1 MIHHIPYMYLL
12 LIEQPAFTTHPEDR
26 QTRREGENITFAS
39 DANGIPEPKFT
50 WTKNESAVTVNDRI
64 SLLAANKQLQI
75 TNVNTRDSGKYRCV
89 ATNSFG
95 TVYSDAATLTVHCK
109 ETFSHFLLKT
119 N

>member
-1 MIHHIPYMYLL
+1 MCLL
-12 LIEQPAFTTHPEDR
+12 LIEQPAFTTHPKDP
-26 QTRREGENITFAS
+26 QTRREGENITFSS
-39 DANGIPEPKFT
+39 DANGIPEPTFT
-50 WTKNESAVTVNDRI
+50 WTRNESAVTNNDRI
-64 SLLAANKQLQI
+64 SLLAAKKQLSI
-75 TNVNTRDSGKYRCV
+75 TNVNRTDSGKYRCV